1 MAAAE
6 QQAERTR
13 LAHDAQ
19 LATTEQKE
27 AELQALRVAKEEEV
41 SDAMR
46 QVRELS
52 PLASGDL
59 AKLGRVH

>member
-46 QVRELS
+46 QVRERS
-52 PLASGDL
+52 ALAS
-59 AKLGRVH
+59 KI